1 MNCLKQAHILE
12 TGIKLKRKNNTKT
25 WPQPNTWKRVHLLG
39 QEQNSA
45 DLSSATQKYFYKAN
59 TFTWDSENSWALK
72 MKKEKKKWPDCDTLR
87 RVYLLKQTKLTWS
100 TSSNAKKIFQQ
111 RQAFSLQ
118 PPLFVSQGAIPVL
131 NLLCTDYNMLYCTTR
146 LKWRTNCVCSVR
158 YQAFAPHTVKAFFP
172 DLTTAAN

>member
-1 MNCLKQAHILE
+1 MSNEVNCLKQAHILE

-72 MKKEKKKWPDCDTLR
+72 MKKEKKMARLR
-87 RVYLLKQTKLTWS
+87 HFEKGVSLKTNKTDL
-100 TSSNAKKIFQQ
+100 IYIQQ
-111 RQAFSLQ
+111 RKKNIPTTPSFFITTSIICEPRCNTCAQ
-118 PPLFVSQGAIPVL
+118 PPVHGLQHAVL
-131 NLLCTDYNMLYCTTR
+131 Y
-146 LKWRTNCVCSVR
+146 
-158 YQAFAPHTVKAFFP
+158 YQVEME
-172 DLTTAAN
+172 N

>member
-25 WPQPNTWKRVHLLG
+25 WPQPNTSKSVHLLG

-72 MKKEKKKWPDCDTLR
+72 MKKEKKMARLR
-87 RVYLLKQTKLTWS
+87 HFEKGVSLKTNKTHLIYIQQR
-100 TSSNAKKIFQQ
+100 KKIFQQ

-118 PPLFVSQGAIPVL
+118 LPLFVSQGAIPVL